1 MVKTLPYIHQP
12 NKVARKASDVLAA
25 DWRYQTREKC
35 SKFFH
40 MY

>member
-12 NKVARKASDVLAA
+12 NKVERKASDLLAA

-40 MY
+40 LY